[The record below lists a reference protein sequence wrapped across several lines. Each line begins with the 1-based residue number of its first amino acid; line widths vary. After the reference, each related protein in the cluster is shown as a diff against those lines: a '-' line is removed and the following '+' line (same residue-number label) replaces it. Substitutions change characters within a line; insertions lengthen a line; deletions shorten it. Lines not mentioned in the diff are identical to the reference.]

1 MSLDLVTFQNKEN
14 LDAKPELPRI
24 NKVIDEDVNELK
36 GKLNDSINVVNELS
50 EASTSLEVD
59 SNGWTKVK
67 GINVTTYFKNYSIS
81 TSIAGDGFLNF
92 PGQPL
97 PVDITTYDSTKM
109 TASLATRFTDGAGII
124 NAGISNGYKSI
135 SMCGQNK
142 YGSQINGSIICNFRI
157 DVYNS

>member
-1 MSLDLVTFQNKEN
+1 M
-14 LDAKPELPRI
+14 
-24 NKVIDEDVNELK
+24 NELEILIK
-36 GKLNDSINVVNELS
+36 HLDDVLAILALCGIVIEITPIKINPVSYL
-50 EASTSLEVD
+50 L
-59 SNGWTKVK
+59 KK
-67 GINVTTYFKNYSIS
+67 
-81 TSIAGDGFLNF
+81 AGNGFLNF

>member
-1 MSLDLVTFQNKEN
+1 MAIELVQFEDKQNINE
-14 LDAKPELPRI
+14 KPELPRI

-67 GINVTTYFKNYSIS
+67 GINVTTYFKNYNIS
-81 TSIAGDGFLNF
+81 TSIAGNGFLNF
-92 PGQPL
+92 PDQPL